1 MTPVEIKD
9 TDWTAL
15 EIDLIVSDYF
25 DMLQMELAGQS
36 FNKAERNRALQ
47 ALTGRT
53 RGSIER
59 KHQNISAVM
68 DRLGHQWINGY
79 KPLHNYQKSLL
90 DGIER
95 RLPAFENAAKT
106 SDRDERRLR
115 ETPEIFVEPPP
126 VFLPQNTTEPIH
138 LTRLARKFDP
148 AARDHRNR
156 SLGRAGEERIYE
168 LERLRLKRADRN
180 DLASKVRWVSQEDG
194 DGLGYDIFSFEADGR
209 ERLVEVKTTG
219 GSQTTP
225 FFVSENELALSEER
239 PDAFRLVRLYDLY
252 RVPRAFEIAP
262 PLAESVFLRAIN
274 FRAEFGHRESIE
286 FI

>member
-1 MTPVEIKD
+1 MTPDEIKD
-9 TDWTAL
+9 TDWSDS
-15 EIDLIVSDYF
+15 EIDLIIADYF
-25 DMLQMELAGQS
+25 DMLRMELAGQS

-47 ALTGRT
+47 VLTGRT

-79 KPLHNYQKSLL
+79 KPLRNYQKSLL

-95 RLPAFENAAKT
+95 HLPSYENAAEA
-106 SDRDERRLR
+106 SQHSQPHVR
-115 ETPEIFVEPPP
+115 EMPEIFVEQPPAL
-126 VFLPQNTTEPIH
+126 LPRPTNEPIH

-148 AARDHRNR
+148 AARDERNR
-156 SLGRAGEERIYE
+156 GLGKAGEERIFE
-168 LERLRLKRADRN
+168 LERLRLQRANRN

-194 DGLGYDIFSFEADGR
+194 DGLGYDISSFDADGR

-219 GSQTTP
+219 GPQTTP
-225 FFVSENELALSEER
+225 FFVSENELALSVER
-239 PDAFRLVRLYDLY
+239 PDAFRLVRLYDLF

-262 PLAESVFLRAIN
+262 PLAESVLLRAVN
-274 FRAEFGHRESIE
+274 FRAEFGPREAIH
-286 FI
+286 